1 MGNELTTFETLIKEA
16 EMQVNRHK
24 VYENKK
30 FRPKDL
36 SGALISIMDELGIP
50 EDALELSGTFKARN
64 GEMETREID
73 LSYLAAIRDFEGQIT
88 AISLSYP
95 TDLIKG
101 HSKDN
106 SISFCSFEEGILLN
120 VCTNNFP
127 SIQNIMNKLED
138 QLKLVERLEKP
149 QGKTKSTPV
158 ERVERKADTIEIKT
172 HRVRVERKAAV
183 MESEAE
189 IMESTIIN
197 HEFSKSPSCFLAY
210 RFNARVK
217 FLAPE
222 LSRFLTLLDIKVV
235 SGLGNERRRAAGKG
249 SAQVKY
255 GYDFFIYLITQ
266 DDEDTWTKD
275 ELSLDYGEGVP
286 VIILVEKGSK
296 TGKEILGGHE
306 YIEFDG
312 DHIGDTFIAILE
324 AINFMKDQKKLAVD
338 QQSGLPED

>member
-1 MGNELTTFETLIKEA
+1 MAQVFIFNVGKELTKFITAKKEA

-30 FRPKDL
+30 FRPRDI
-36 SGALISIMDELGIP
+36 SSALISIMDELGIP
-50 EDALELSGTFKARN
+50 EDAIELSGTFKARN
-64 GEMETREID
+64 GEMESKRID
-73 LSYLAAIRDFEGQIT
+73 LSYLAAIRDFEGQT
-88 AISLSYP
+88 SAISLFYP

-106 SISFCSFEEGILLN
+106 SISFSNSEGGILLN
-120 VCTNNFP
+120 VCTTNFP
-127 SIQNIMNKLED
+127 SIQSIMDKLED
-138 QLKLVERLEKP
+138 QLKLIERPEKP
-149 QGKTKSTPV
+149 QRKSGIAPFEGKAET
-158 ERVERKADTIEIKT
+158 REIT
-172 HRVRVERKAAV
+172 
-183 MESEAE
+183 SPE
-189 IMESTIIN
+189 I
-197 HEFSKSPSCFLAY
+197 SKSASCFLSY

-235 SGLGNERRRAAGKG
+235 SGVGYERRRVARKVSGRQK
-249 SAQVKY
+249 S

-266 DDEDTWTKD
+266 DDEGTWIKD
-275 ELSLDYGEGVP
+275 ELALANGEGAP

-324 AINFMKDQKKLAVD
+324 AINFMKDQKELALD
-338 QQSGLPED
+338 MQSGLPED

>member
-1 MGNELTTFETLIKEA
+1 
-16 EMQVNRHK
+16 MQVNRHK

-36 SGALISIMDELGIP
+36 SNALISIMDELGIP
-50 EDALELSGTFKARN
+50 EDAIELSGAFKARN
-64 GEMETREID
+64 GETESKEID
-73 LSYLAAIRDFEGQIT
+73 LSDLAAIRDFEGQT
-88 AISLSYP
+88 SAINLSYP

-101 HSKDN
+101 HKKDN
-106 SISFCSFEEGILLN
+106 SISFCSYEGDILLN

-127 SIQNIMNKLED
+127 SIQSIMDKLEN
-138 QLKLVERLEKP
+138 QLKLSERPEKP
-149 QGKTKSTPV
+149 QSKRSLSPFEGKAGTKET
-158 ERVERKADTIEIKT
+158 KNQEI
-172 HRVRVERKAAV
+172 
-183 MESEAE
+183 
-189 IMESTIIN
+189 
-197 HEFSKSPSCFLAY
+197 SKSPSCFLSY

-235 SGLGNERRRAAGKG
+235 SGVGYERQRAAGKVSG
-249 SAQVKY
+249 RQKS

-266 DDEDTWTKD
+266 DDEGTWTKD
-275 ELSLDYGEGVP
+275 ELALAYGEGVP
-286 VIILVEKGSK
+286 VIILLEKGSK

-306 YIEFDG
+306 YIEFEG

-324 AINFMKDQKKLAVD
+324 AINFMKDQKELTGD

>member
-1 MGNELTTFETLIKEA
+1 
-16 EMQVNRHK
+16 MQVNRHK

-36 SGALISIMDELGIP
+36 SNALISIMDELNIP
-50 EDALELSGTFKARN
+50 EDAIVLSGTFRARN
-64 GEMETREID
+64 GETESKEID
-73 LSYLAAIRDFEGQIT
+73 LSDLAAIRDFEGQT
-88 AISLSYP
+88 SAINLSYP

-101 HSKDN
+101 HKKDN
-106 SISFCSFEEGILLN
+106 SISFCSYEGDILLN

-127 SIQNIMNKLED
+127 SIQSIMDKLED
-138 QLKLVERLEKP
+138 QLKLNERPEKIQSKRSLSP
-149 QGKTKSTPV
+149 FEGKAETKETTSTSP
-158 ERVERKADTIEIKT
+158 EI
-172 HRVRVERKAAV
+172 
-183 MESEAE
+183 
-189 IMESTIIN
+189 
-197 HEFSKSPSCFLAY
+197 SKSASCFLSY

-235 SGLGNERRRAAGKG
+235 SGIGYERRRVARKVSGHPK
-249 SAQVKY
+249 S

-266 DDEDTWTKD
+266 DDEDTWTED
-275 ELSLDYGEGVP
+275 ELALAYGEGVP

-296 TGKEILGGHE
+296 TGKEIIGGHE

-324 AINFMKDQKKLAVD
+324 AINFIKDQKELAVD

>member
-1 MGNELTTFETLIKEA
+1 
-16 EMQVNRHK
+16 MQVNRHK

-36 SGALISIMDELGIP
+36 SNALISIMDELGIP
-50 EDALELSGTFKARN
+50 EDAIELSGTFRARN
-64 GEMETREID
+64 SEMESKEID
-73 LSYLAAIRDFEGQIT
+73 LSDLAAIRDFEGQIS
-88 AISLSYP
+88 AINLSYP

-106 SISFCSFEEGILLN
+106 SISFCSYEGGILLN
-120 VCTNNFP
+120 VCTSNFP
-127 SIQNIMNKLED
+127 SIQSIMDKLEN
-138 QLKLVERLEKP
+138 QLKLIERPEKP
-149 QGKTKSTPV
+149 QSKPGLAPFEGKAGTKETKSP
-158 ERVERKADTIEIKT
+158 EI
-172 HRVRVERKAAV
+172 
-183 MESEAE
+183 
-189 IMESTIIN
+189 
-197 HEFSKSPSCFLAY
+197 SKSPSCFLSY

-235 SGLGNERRRAAGKG
+235 SGLGYERRRAAEKVSGRPK
-249 SAQVKY
+249 S

-266 DDEDTWTKD
+266 DDEGTWTKD
-275 ELSLDYGEGVP
+275 ELALAYGEGVP

-324 AINFMKDQKKLAVD
+324 AINFMKDQKELAVD